1 VFAGA
6 GVSAQFGERWNAF
19 FYWNVDFG
27 RQDYFG
33 NSVSGGLNW
42 KF

>member
-6 GVSAQFGERWNAF
+6 GLNAQFGERWNAF

-33 NSVSGGLNW
+33 NSISGGLNW